1 MDAFYAKQILQSLA
15 DGVNPATGEVLSRED
30 SCNEPEVIR
39 ALHWVLQELEKAEK
53 PAKATPRSGRENAG
67 TPWTEEDEKMLCIMF
82 DRGDAKKDMCNYFKR
97 SERGIAARLVKLGI
111 ITSRD
116 EFEYGRK

>member
-1 MDAFYAKQILQSLA
+1 MDALYAKQILQSLA

-30 SCNEPEVIR
+30 SCNEPAVIR
-39 ALHWVLQELEKAEK
+39 ALHWVLQELEKTEK
-53 PAKATPRSGRENAG
+53 PANASPRPGRENAG

-82 DRGDAKKDMCNYFKR
+82 DRGDPKREICKYFKR
-97 SERGIAARLVKLGI
+97 SERGISARLVKLGK

-116 EFEYGRK
+116 EFEYGWK